1 MQRVPLDVS
10 RTKLARTK
18 MKRFRFLQ
26 RSSPLYSG
34 RMQVKRNRDVKPES
48 NTSIC
53 INYCCSGSSVIVAQ
67 IHRLA
72 FKVVVHTTRCPTDPF
87 NQWFFCLA
95 PEELASRRVFG
106 RFSFSQEQASHHVG
120 GYATQDGLKQAQEPF
135 EFNYQL
141 DRHCSKTIVSVI
153 NPFYKFNY
161 QLDRHCSKTRMA
173 TSWRESS
180 NTDATSD
187 KAGYVGAPAIL
198 ASYTEREGLA
208 CTSR

>member
-1 MQRVPLDVS
+1 MV
-10 RTKLARTK
+10 
-18 MKRFRFLQ
+18 
-26 RSSPLYSG
+26 
-34 RMQVKRNRDVKPES
+34 
-48 NTSIC
+48 
-53 INYCCSGSSVIVAQ
+53 
-67 IHRLA
+67 
-72 FKVVVHTTRCPTDPF
+72 
-87 NQWFFCLA
+87 FCLA

-187 KAGYVGAPAIL
+187 KAGYVGAACYTCRLYRERGSSMYLALGAYGLAIL
-198 ASYTEREGLA
+198 IPFLLYVVGRVIVEIYLA
-208 CTSR
+208 IWRWRHM

>member
-10 RTKLARTK
+10 RTKLVRTK

-26 RSSPLYSG
+26 RSGPLYSG
-34 RMQVKRNRDVKPES
+34 RMQVKRNRDVKPQS

-53 INYCCSGSSVIVAQ
+53 INYCYSGSSVIVAQ
-67 IHRLA
+67 VHRLA

-95 PEELASRRVFG
+95 PEELASRLVFG

-135 EFNYQL
+135 E
-141 DRHCSKTIVSVI
+141 
-153 NPFYKFNY
+153 FNY